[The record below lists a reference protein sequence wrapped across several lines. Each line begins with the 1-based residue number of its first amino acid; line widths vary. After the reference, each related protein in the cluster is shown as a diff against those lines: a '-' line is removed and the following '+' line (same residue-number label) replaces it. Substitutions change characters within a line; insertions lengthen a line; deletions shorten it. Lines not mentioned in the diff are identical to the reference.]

1 MASPQF
7 RQIGWINASPIRAAV
22 YCQILLTLSCSLH
35 ARADNPVGPDAAV
48 TPKLSTDARNKIA
61 RAVVRDVEEKT
72 VSASLAEEKNAP
84 VQLEEI
90 RILDSTEH
98 QPREK
103 LPIEKMHSFLDQV
116 GQSRADSVAEST
128 ASDGARYAQINKGN
142 NIYCIEERR
151 GLIDFSGIY
160 EKPLVTSPAGT
171 KCRKGQY

>member
-1 MASPQF
+1 
-7 RQIGWINASPIRAAV
+7 
-22 YCQILLTLSCSLH
+22 
-35 ARADNPVGPDAAV
+35 
-48 TPKLSTDARNKIA
+48 
-61 RAVVRDVEEKT
+61 
-72 VSASLAEEKNAP
+72 
-84 VQLEEI
+84 
-90 RILDSTEH
+90 
-98 QPREK
+98 

-151 GLIDFSGIY
+151 GLIDFSGIH